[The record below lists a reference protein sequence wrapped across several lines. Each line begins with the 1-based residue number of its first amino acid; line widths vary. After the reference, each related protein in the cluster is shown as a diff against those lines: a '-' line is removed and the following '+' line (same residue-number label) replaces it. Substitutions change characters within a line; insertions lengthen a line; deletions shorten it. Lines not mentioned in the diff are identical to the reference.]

1 MKQLLIFLLFVS
13 WCTRDVSA
21 QVGIGNVVPESQTI
35 LDLTNT
41 NNRGFLLPQSYPNN
55 SSAPTGVLFYS
66 FNDNSL
72 FYKESSAINGLGAWK
87 YKFNYS
93 FSNNVYYNHN
103 GYVGIGTSAPFAP
116 LHIKSNDTVVAIEG
130 VSSSIIS
137 FYPTTYSNGEKA
149 AISINSTNSNN
160 IKITNNYNGGNV
172 QVEVGTG
179 GSFNVVGG
187 KVFEYGIPVLT
198 PGMIM
203 MWYGSINSIPS
214 GWGLCNGDTYSRVD
228 GTGTIT
234 TPNLSSKFV
243 VGAGDAYNVAQT
255 GGATK
260 DTLTT
265 DNFPIHN
272 HNFSTSNA
280 SGGAHK
286 HKIYYS
292 DKTSGGSPL
301 GDMLEFE
308 NDGVGADGSLYT
320 NNNAD
325 DGYHTHN
332 YSFTTSPTG
341 GNGNNLVL
349 DNLPPYY
356 VLCYI
361 MKL

>member
-1 MKQLLIFLLFVS
+1 MKQLLILFLFVS
-13 WCTRDVSA
+13 YYSRDLRA
-21 QVGIGNVVPESQTI
+21 QVGIGNVVPENETI

-41 NNRGFLLPQSYPNN
+41 NNRGILLPQSYPNT
-55 SSAPTGVLFYS
+55 SAAPSGVLFYS
-66 FNDNSL
+66 LNDNSL
-72 FYKESSAINGLGAWK
+72 FYKETNAINGLGAWK

-93 FSNNVYYNHN
+93 FSDNVYYDRN
-103 GYVGIGTSAPFAP
+103 GYVGIGTSSPFAP
-116 LHIKSNDTVVAIEG
+116 LHIKGNDTIVAIEG
-130 VSSSIIS
+130 ISSSILS
-137 FYPTTYSNGEKA
+137 FYPTTYSNGEKG
-149 AISINSTNSNN
+149 AISINSTNSNKIN
-160 IKITNNYNGGNV
+160 ISNNYIGGNV
-172 QVEVGTG
+172 QVEVGNG
-179 GSFNVVGG
+179 ASFNVVGG
-187 KVFEYGIPVLT
+187 KVYEYGIPVVS

-203 MWYGSINSIPS
+203 MWYGSINSIPT
-214 GWGLCNGDTYSRVD
+214 GWGLCNGNTYFKVD

-234 TPNLSSKFV
+234 TPNLSSQFV
-243 VGAGDAYNVAQT
+243 VGAGGAYNVAQT

-272 HNFSTSNA
+272 HNFSASNS
-280 SGGAHK
+280 SGGSHR
-286 HKIYYS
+286 HLIYWS
-292 DKTSGGSPL
+292 DKTSGGSPV

-320 NNNAD
+320 NNGVY

-332 YSFTTSPTG
+332 FSFTTNSTG
-341 GNGNNLVL
+341 GSGNNLVI